1 MPELPEVEIVVRNL
15 NEMMGARPVVQEWI
29 FYRADLR
36 MALPK
41 SKLNKL
47 VGQKILNIRRRAKFI
62 LFEFA
67 GQVVVS
73 HLGMT
78 GSWREEKAGW
88 KKQKHDHVV
97 LVLSKDRFFVY
108 SDPRR
113 FGFIEIW
120 PVEKLVDRFSE
131 YGVEPLA
138 PETDF
143 TLLTEKFRAL
153 QAPIKTSLMNQKLVV
168 GIGNIYASEILFAA
182 GVSPLK
188 KCSKVNH
195 EKYKLI
201 WEMSRKILNRSI
213 EKGGST
219 IENYRNSKGEEG
231 AFQNEFSVYGR
242 EKEECLICHTPVK
255 QKVMAGR
262 STYWCPKCQG

>member
-1 MPELPEVEIVVRNL
+1 MPELPEVEIVCRNL
-15 NEMMGARPVVQEWI
+15 SEMIGPAATVQDWF

-41 SKLNKL
+41 ANLKKLI
-47 VGQKILNIRRRAKFI
+47 GQKILQIRRRAKFI

-67 GQVVVS
+67 DHVVVS

-78 GSWREEKAGW
+78 GAWREEKSGW
-88 KKQKHDHVV
+88 NKQKHDHVV
-97 LVLSKDRFFVY
+97 LVLRSDRFFVY

-113 FGFIEIW
+113 FGFIEVW
-120 PVEKLVDRFSE
+120 RTSQLHERFSD

-138 PETDF
+138 ADTDF
-143 TLLTEKFRAL
+143 EALTGQFRNL
-153 QAPIKTSLMNQKLVV
+153 EAPIKTALMNQKLVV

-188 KCSKVNH
+188 KCSKVNR

-201 WEMSRKILNRSI
+201 WDQSQKILHRAI
-213 EKGGST
+213 QKGGST

-231 AFQNEFSVYGR
+231 SFQNEFSVYGR
-242 EKEECLICHTPVK
+242 EKEGCVICHTPIR

-262 STYWCPKCQG
+262 STYWCPNCQS

>member
-15 NEMMGARPVVQEWI
+15 TDMMGPKAVVQEWI
-29 FYRADLR
+29 FYRPDLR
-36 MALPK
+36 MKLPQA
-41 SKLNKL
+41 KLNKL
-47 VGQKILNIRRRAKFI
+47 VGQKILKIRRRAKFI

-67 GQVVVS
+67 EQVVVS

-78 GSWREEKAGW
+78 GAWREEKIGW
-88 KKQKHDHVV
+88 TKQKHDHVV
-97 LVLSKDRFFVY
+97 LVLNKDRFFVY

-120 PVEKLVDRFSE
+120 PLEKLAGRFID

-138 PETDF
+138 SETDF
-143 TLLTEKFRAL
+143 KVLTEQFRMI
-153 QAPIKTSLMNQKLVV
+153 QAPIKTALMNQKMVV

-182 GVSPLK
+182 CVSPLK

-195 EKYKLI
+195 EKYNLI
-201 WEMSRKILNRSI
+201 WKMSHKILSRSI

-219 IENYRNSKGEEG
+219 IENYRNGKGVEG
-231 AFQNEFSVYGR
+231 TFQNEFSVYGR
-242 EKEECLICHTPVK
+242 DKEECLICHTPIK

-262 STYWCPKCQG
+262 STFWCPKCQS